1 MDASELAV
9 AHWVYEHRQL
19 AGLGTATLP
28 GARAL
33 YLPLVGSRG
42 AVGVLG
48 MSPADARASRARSSS
63 TSSRPSPT
71 RWRWPSS
78 ARSASEEARRAEVR
92 AEAERLRNSLLSSVS
107 HDLRTPLASITGAA
121 SSLLEARRRSSAT
134 PTRTE
139 LLRPSTE
146 EAERLDRLVDNLLE
160 MTRLEAGG
168 VAIRREWQPL
178 EGVLGAA
185 LKRLDARLARSR
197 GAHRAAR
204 AICRSSRST
213 RC

>member
-1 MDASELAV
+1 MDDSERAV

-19 AGLGTATLP
+19 AGLGTSTLP

-33 YLPLVGSRG
+33 YVPLVGSAG

-48 MSPADARASRARSSS
+48 VAPADVRAVETPEQLHQLETFANQMALAIERAH
-63 TSSRPSPT
+63 
-71 RWRWPSS
+71 
-78 ARSASEEARRAEVR
+78 ASDEARRAEVR

-121 SSLLEARRRSSAT
+121 SSLLERGT
-134 PTRTE
+134 PLDEPTRTE
-139 LLRPSTE
+139 LLSSIHR
-146 EAERLDRLVDNLLE
+146 EAERLDRLVNNLLE

-168 VAIRREWQPL
+168 VTIRRESQPL

-185 LKRLDARLARSR
+185 LKRLDARLARAR
-197 GAHRAAR
+197 RAHRSSR